1 MIFNE
6 ERCMTVSAYPLVE
19 TLGNFDSKLKGIMN
33 ENLTIIEIS
42 SFKNYHFYNY

>member
-19 TLGNFDSKLKGIMN
+19 TLGNLDSKRRGIMN
-33 ENLTIIEIS
+33 ENLTIAEIS
-42 SFKNYHFYNY
+42 SV